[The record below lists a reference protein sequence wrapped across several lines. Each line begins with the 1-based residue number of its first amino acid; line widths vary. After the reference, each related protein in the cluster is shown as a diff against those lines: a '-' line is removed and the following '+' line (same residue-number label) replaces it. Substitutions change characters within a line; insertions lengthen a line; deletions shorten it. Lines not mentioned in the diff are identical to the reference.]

1 MKTKLIFLT
10 LLLLVVGFGVGLAR
24 KTQQKGASCGFAVQG
39 ESVEPG
45 VKGPDELVPLVYVV
59 EQPDAPLEVVS
70 VDLTGMWLSISH
82 ERTNEHF
89 CAKYR
94 VRNRSDRTVQGFEIM
109 LELSTIGGAGGG
121 SGAVSSSS
129 LLPGQAADIE
139 SCGVNGGSGSAKD
152 DYVRLLVYVDKVDFE
167 DCHYKPSLRIPR
179 SLRVHTV
186 W

>member
-1 MKTKLIFLT
+1 MKMKLMFLA
-10 LLLLVVGFGVGLAR
+10 LLLLVVRLGVGLAR

-39 ESVEPG
+39 ESVDPTI
-45 VKGPDELVPLVYVV
+45 KGPEDLVPLVYVV

-70 VDLTGMWLSISH
+70 VDLTGMWLSTSH

-94 VRNRSDRTVQGFEIM
+94 VRNRSDRTVHGFEIM
-109 LELSTIGGAGGG
+109 LELATIGGAGGG
-121 SGAVSSSS
+121 SGTVSSSS
-129 LLPGQAADIE
+129 VLPGQAADVE
-139 SCGVNGGSGSAKD
+139 SCGVNGGTGSAED
-152 DYVRLLVYVDKVDFE
+152 NYVRLLVYVDKVDFE